1 MENNGRARRI
11 WTSGSSFCRPF
22 LLFPLRLRWCRRW
35 RLWRRPLEVCLP
47 TWETGLVFRSHLIW
61 WFTSPSGCSLLRR
74 GGVDAASGVCPFF
87 TGEVMA
93 DGHLAWPA
101 RSSSIRHVG
110 FPDML
115 LLVPFLNSAASSSG
129 GWSAPRHLPRPPA
142 TRATGCSLQGLVCN
156 FLFFEWCLCK
166 LNDVNCQTFL

>member
-74 GGVDAASGVCPFF
+74 GGVDAVGGVCPLLHRRGDGRWPSCLACAFIVYTACWFSRYASLGAISKLCSFF
-87 TGEVMA
+87 VGRVVGSKA
-93 DGHLAWPA
+93 
-101 RSSSIRHVG
+101 SS
-110 FPDML
+110 P
-115 LLVPFLNSAASSSG
+115 AASNESN
-129 GWSAPRHLPRPPA
+129 RVLL
-142 TRATGCSLQGLVCN
+142 TRT
-156 FLFFEWCLCK
+156 CL
-166 LNDVNCQTFL
+166 